1 MLDYD
6 KFYEDYC
13 VADCAEKAKLLEQLK
28 VALFFSYDEVYA
40 FDKVVKLN
48 FWTDLFTR
56 LEHILD
62 RYRRGEVSFAKYFSR
77 SFKAEFETFVKS
89 G

>member
-48 FWTDLFTR
+48 F
-56 LEHILD
+56 
-62 RYRRGEVSFAKYFSR
+62 
-77 SFKAEFETFVKS
+77 
-89 G
+89 